1 MLSLYHKTI
10 AVLVI
15 GEKYSDGLTVCNYLS
30 EFGNNIQT
38 EMKGEDNGTVVI
50 ASDVSNSLLR
60 IEILWHLDRHDE
72 ALRCIE
78 K

>member
-1 MLSLYHKTI
+1 M
-10 AVLVI
+10 I
-15 GEKYSDGLTVCNYLS
+15 GENYSDGLTVCNYLS

>member
-10 AVLVI
+10 AVLAI

-30 EFGNNIQT
+30 EFGSSIHT
-38 EMKGEDNGTVVI
+38 EMRGEDDDTIIIPN
-50 ASDVSNSLLR
+50 DVNNSLLR
-60 IEILWHLDRHDE
+60 SELLWHLDRHDE
-72 ALRCIE
+72 AVRCIE